1 VAYCIHC
8 GFRGPVSASV
18 RIADDSLSEQ
28 CDDNHCSARNS
39 LKNISAE
46 FQSDLTPWPAPSGS
60 TRTYHAMVKPVG
72 AICNIDCTY
81 CYYLHKEKLLGSK
94 SKCQITD
101 EILET
106 HIRQC
111 GGVLNAGTMTIS
123 SSTTSSNFAFLT
135 CSRDVATRPAGAS
148 TMATRRVEPET
159 PTAERKPVRW
169 CPLIAVLSLLATVVL
184 VMLSIPDIINRMGN
198 LTVWSAGVFLCT
210 LIFPIASLA
219 ALPLFGE
226 RARIM
231 FAGPSDGTPSWLRLH
246 CSSQLR
252 TLPIGA

>member
-1 VAYCIHC
+1 
-8 GFRGPVSASV
+8 
-18 RIADDSLSEQ
+18 
-28 CDDNHCSARNS
+28 
-39 LKNISAE
+39 
-46 FQSDLTPWPAPSGS
+46 
-60 TRTYHAMVKPVG
+60 MVKPVG

-219 ALPLFGE
+219 SFVAVWRADKNNVRRSVRRYSIVVAAALLIATAYLAYWGM
-226 RARIM
+226 I
-231 FAGPSDGTPSWLRLH
+231 GLR
-246 CSSQLR
+246 
-252 TLPIGA
+252 PWA